1 MNNQVERDV
10 AKRRT
15 ASKPSFA
22 SYGGTAPE
30 NYERYFVPAIRRALA
45 ANLVEVAALA
55 PGEGVLDVA
64 CGTGIVARLAAE
76 RVGRTGTVA
85 GLDINPGMLAVARTA
100 TPSRTEIDWYEA
112 PAQAAP
118 VHDGAFDV
126 ALCQMGMQ
134 FFPDKVAALRE
145 MHRVLVSGGRIALN
159 VPGPIPELFTILAD
173 ALTRH
178 ISPDIAPFLQQVFS
192 LHDTSE
198 LHDLIAEAGF
208 NGPTAERTSK
218 TLPLPSP
225 AAFLWQY
232 VRSTPLAA
240 AVAEA
245 DDNARD
251 ALEHECVASWEPFA
265 QRGVLMLD
273 LEVIIATATK

>member
-30 NYERYFVPAIRRALA
+30 NYERYFVPAIGVPLA
-45 ANLVEVAALA
+45 ANLVEVVALA

-112 PAQAAP
+112 PAQAGSGSA
-118 VHDGAFDV
+118 DGAFTSRS
-126 ALCQMGMQ
+126 CQMGMQ
-134 FFPDKVAALRE
+134 FFPDKVAAALRE
-145 MHRVLVSGGRIALN
+145 MHRACRLGWPRFALN

-178 ISPDIAPFLQQVFS
+178 ISPDIAPSCSRCSHCMTRVS
-192 LHDTSE
+192 YT
-198 LHDLIAEAGF
+198 
-208 NGPTAERTSK
+208 T
-218 TLPLPSP
+218 
-225 AAFLWQY
+225 
-232 VRSTPLAA
+232 
-240 AVAEA
+240 
-245 DDNARD
+245 
-251 ALEHECVASWEPFA
+251 
-265 QRGVLMLD
+265 
-273 LEVIIATATK
+273 